1 MALNKGGCMDKI
13 EIRYKKVEDLI
24 PYVNNSRTH
33 SDEQVSQI
41 ASSMKEFG
49 WTNPI
54 LLDGENGIIA
64 GHGRLM
70 AAKKLNQ
77 TEVPTIELAGLTD
90 IQKKAYIIADNKL
103 ALNAGW
109 NDEILKLEIAEL
121 KNAGFDL
128 GLTGFNVDELKVFD
142 PVIEGLVDED
152 QVPDV
157 PEEPKTKLGDIYKL
171 GNHRLMCG
179 DSTSVDAI
187 DKLMNGDK
195 ADVVFTDPPY
205 GMFLDADFS
214 KMGGSGSMTN
224 KSGNK
229 YDKVIGDN
237 NDFTPALINTV
248 FASFGYCKEIFLW
261 GADYYAE
268 LLPNKNEGSWVVW
281 DKRLDESADK
291 MYGSTFELCWSK
303 AKHKRMMA
311 RVKWAG
317 IFGMS
322 KEHDKKRVH
331 PTQKPV
337 ELVAWF
343 FDYFSLKDKK
353 NVVDLYGGSGS
364 TLIASEK
371 VGKHSYVMELD
382 PKYCDVI
389 IKRWEDFTGQKA
401 EIIQDEI

>member
-1 MALNKGGCMDKI
+1 MNKI

-33 SDEQVSQI
+33 SDDQVAQI

-70 AAKKLNQ
+70 AARKLNQ

-214 KMGGSGSMTN
+214 KMGGNGSMTN

-303 AKHKRMMA
+303 ARHKRMMA

-389 IKRWEDFTGQKA
+389 VKRWEDFTGQKA
-401 EIIQDEI
+401 ELLSE